1 MMKILKNYKST
12 IILLLSVVI
21 GSIIGFIMKED
32 AQVLKPL
39 GDIFLNLLF
48 VSIVPLIFLTITTSM
63 AKIKQVKH
71 FKKIIS
77 RIFLIFLFTSLISCI
92 IGIIFTKAIPFV
104 DSSLVE
110 VLEGEE
116 VKTELNLLQRTASLL
131 TTTDFYLLLSKD
143 NIIALLIFSM
153 LIGLSLRMT
162 KEEGTIVV
170 NFLDVCLKVINH
182 FIQLIMYYAP
192 IGIGCYCASLVGS
205 FGSQITKGYRNTFL
219 LYLLVS
225 ILTYFVVYTIYAYL
239 AGGIEGVKRYYKN
252 ILPSTLT
259 ALSTCSS
266 AACIPVNIEVSK
278 KIGVK
283 DEVAEMAIPLG
294 TTFHKDGSIIGSVF
308 KIMFLVYLFGID
320 ISIFE
325 LIFVSLVATLLVT
338 AVPIGGG
345 TISEAFIISFI
356 GAPLTSLPMLTII
369 ATIIDAPATVLNV
382 VGDTTVGMMSSRVI
396 DGKNWMKKRKA

>member
-1 MMKILKNYKST
+1 MMKKLKNYKST

-21 GSIIGFIMKED
+21 GSIIGLIMKED

-63 AKIKQVKH
+63 AKIKQVKY

-77 RIFLIFLFTSLISCI
+77 RIFLIFLFTSFISCM
-92 IGIIFTKAIPFV
+92 IGIIVTKAIPFV
-104 DSSLVE
+104 DSSFVE
-110 VLEGEE
+110 ILEGET
-116 VKTELNLLQRTASLL
+116 VKTELNLLQRTTSLL

-143 NIIALLIFSM
+143 NIVALLIFSI

-162 KEEGTIVV
+162 KEEGKIVV
-170 NFLDVCLKVINH
+170 NFLDVCLKVIHH

-192 IGIGCYCASLVGS
+192 IGIGCYFASLVGT
-205 FGSQITKGYRNTFL
+205 FGNQITKGYRNTFL

-239 AGGIEGVKRYYKN
+239 AGGIKGVKRYYKN

-382 VGDTTVGMMSSRVI
+382 VGDTTVGMMSSRLL
-396 DGKNWMKKRKA
+396 DGKTWMKQRKA

>member
-1 MMKILKNYKST
+1 MRVLKNYKST

-21 GSIIGFIMKED
+21 GAIIGLIFKED
-32 AQVLKPL
+32 AQVLQPL

-63 AKIKQVKH
+63 AKIKQVSR
-71 FKKIIS
+71 FRKIIS
-77 RIFLIFLFTSLISCI
+77 RIFLVFLFTSLISCI

-143 NIIALLIFSM
+143 NIVALLIFSI

-162 KEEGTIVV
+162 KEEGKIVV
-170 NFLDVCLKVINH
+170 NFLEACSKVIHN
-182 FIQLIMYYAP
+182 FIKLIMYYAP
-192 IGIGCYCASLVGS
+192 IGIGCYFASLVGT
-205 FGSQITKGYRNTFL
+205 FGSQITKGYINTFL

-225 ILTYFVVYTIYAYL
+225 ILTYFVVYTVYAYL
-239 AGGIEGVKRYYKN
+239 AGGMEGVKKYYKN
-252 ILPSTLT
+252 IVPSTLT

-283 DEVAEMAIPLG
+283 DEVAEMAVPLG

-345 TISEAFIISFI
+345 TISEAFIITFI
-356 GAPLTSLPMLTII
+356 GAPLTALPMLTII
-369 ATIIDAPATVLNV
+369 ATIIDSPATVLNV
-382 VGDTTVGMMSSRVI
+382 VGDTTVGMMSSRLI
-396 DGKNWMKKRKA
+396 DGKNWMRKERKA

>member
-1 MMKILKNYKST
+1 MRVLKNYKST

-21 GSIIGFIMKED
+21 GAIIGLIFKED
-32 AQVLKPL
+32 AQVLQPL

-63 AKIKQVKH
+63 AKIKQVSR
-71 FKKIIS
+71 FRKIIS
-77 RIFLIFLFTSLISCI
+77 RIFLVFLFTSLISCI

-143 NIIALLIFSM
+143 NIVALLIFSI

-162 KEEGTIVV
+162 KEEGKIVV
-170 NFLDVCLKVINH
+170 NFLEACSKVIHN
-182 FIQLIMYYAP
+182 FIKLIMYYAP
-192 IGIGCYCASLVGS
+192 IGIGCYFASLVGT
-205 FGSQITKGYRNTFL
+205 FGSQITKGYINTFL

-225 ILTYFVVYTIYAYL
+225 ILTYFVVYTVYAYL
-239 AGGIEGVKRYYKN
+239 AGGMEGIKKYYKN
-252 ILPSTLT
+252 IVPSTLT

-283 DEVAEMAIPLG
+283 DEVAEMAVPLG

-320 ISIFE
+320 ISILE

-345 TISEAFIISFI
+345 TISEAFIITFI
-356 GAPLTSLPMLTII
+356 GAPLTALPMLTII
-369 ATIIDAPATVLNV
+369 ATIIDSPATVLNV
-382 VGDTTVGMMSSRVI
+382 VGDTTVGMMSSRLI
-396 DGKNWMKKRKA
+396 DGKNWMRKERKA